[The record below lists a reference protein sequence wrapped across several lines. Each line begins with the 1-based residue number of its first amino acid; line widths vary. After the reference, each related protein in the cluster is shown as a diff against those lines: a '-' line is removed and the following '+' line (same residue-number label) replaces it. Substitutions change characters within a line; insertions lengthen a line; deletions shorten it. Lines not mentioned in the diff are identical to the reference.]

1 MPINYYFECEKVG
14 GPLSLLSTLEDLPES
29 DTRIKANV
37 NDKKNK
43 LIIEYIQCCH
53 IGADRSIKYDPIK
66 ILNHK
71 MQTFRK
77 VQERQI
83 DTLRKFLI
91 EAKAVGKDDLVED
104 IIDDIKEVTQC
115 LDQDFSSVT
124 NIEDLD
130 GLTLPDLAFNYKT
143 HYVNKLYND

>member
-1 MPINYYFECEKVG
+1 MAINYYFKSEKVG

-43 LIIEYIQCCH
+43 LIIKYIQCCY